1 MIRLSIKLRL
11 FFPFILSLV
20 CISGFGQS
28 LLTVDEAITIA
39 VKQNY
44 DILIS
49 RKSADINS
57 ANNTAG
63 NAGMLPDVG
72 LIASE
77 NFSHNN
83 VTTDL
88 SSGSSITS
96 ANAHSNVFTT
106 GVELS
111 WTLFDG
117 GKMFVTKKKLNEIN
131 DLGEIQ
137 FRDKVS
143 QTIFNVIL
151 AYYEVVRQK
160 QQLASLNEV
169 IRYNKER
176 VKILQASFN
185 AGLVPKTDLLQSQVD
200 LNVFLE
206 NAIIQE
212 TVILDSK
219 RTMNQWMCRDA
230 DSLFEVVDSI
240 DLTYV
245 PDKNELNKKLY
256 VQNTQVLGSQK
267 QVEVSNLAIRELAA
281 QRLPWLSL
289 SAGYNFLLS
298 DNSAGTVV
306 KNRTYGP
313 QIGGSFNLPIFY
325 GGNINRQVRVARLQQ
340 QSAVY
345 ELESTKTAVNT
356 ELQNALS
363 DYEHA
368 IQLISLEK
376 SNTLLARENLDISMD
391 RLRLGQTTSLEV
403 RQAEE
408 SYIQSLT
415 RYIQFAYTAK
425 VAETKV
431 KQLIAAL

>member
-1 MIRLSIKLRL
+1 MKLRTLVL
-11 FFPFILSLV
+11 FIFTLS
-20 CISGFGQS
+20 CSSGFGQS
-28 LLTVDEAITIA
+28 LLTVEDAIGIA
-39 VKQNY
+39 VKQNF

-49 RKSADINS
+49 RKSADINA

-63 NAGMLPDVG
+63 NAGMLPNAG
-72 LIASE
+72 LNASDI
-77 NFSHNN
+77 FSYHNVKTN
-83 VTTDL
+83 YADGTT
-88 SSGSSITS
+88 SNA
-96 ANAHSNVFTT
+96 ANAQSNIFST
-106 GVELS
+106 GLALD
-111 WTLFDG
+111 WTLYDG

-131 DLGEIQ
+131 NLGEIQ

-200 LNVFLE
+200 LNVFME

-219 RTMNQWMCRDA
+219 RTLNQWLCRNA

-267 QVEVSNLAIRELAA
+267 QVDVSNLTIRELAA

-289 SAGYNFLLS
+289 SAGYNFLLT
-298 DNSAGTVV
+298 DNTTGTVL
-306 KNRTYGP
+306 KNRTFGP
-313 QIGGSFNLPIFY
+313 QIGGSFNFPIYY
-325 GGNINRQVRVARLQQ
+325 GGNISRQIRVARLQQ

-345 ELESTKTAVNT
+345 DLESTKTAVNT
-356 ELQNALS
+356 QLQNALS

-391 RLRLGQTTSLEV
+391 RLRLGQTTALEV

-425 VAETKV
+425 VAETKL

>member
-1 MIRLSIKLRL
+1 M
-11 FFPFILSLV
+11 
-20 CISGFGQS
+20 
-28 LLTVDEAITIA
+28 
-39 VKQNY
+39 
-44 DILIS
+44 
-49 RKSADINS
+49 
-57 ANNTAG
+57 
-63 NAGMLPDVG
+63 
-72 LIASE
+72 
-77 NFSHNN
+77 
-83 VTTDL
+83 
-88 SSGSSITS
+88 
-96 ANAHSNVFTT
+96 
-106 GVELS
+106 
-111 WTLFDG
+111 
-117 GKMFVTKKKLNEIN
+117 
-131 DLGEIQ
+131 
-137 FRDKVS
+137 
-143 QTIFNVIL
+143 
-151 AYYEVVRQK
+151 
-160 QQLASLNEV
+160 
-169 IRYNKER
+169 
-176 VKILQASFN
+176 
-185 AGLVPKTDLLQSQVD
+185 
-200 LNVFLE
+200 
-206 NAIIQE
+206 
-212 TVILDSK
+212 
-219 RTMNQWMCRDA
+219 
-230 DSLFEVVDSI
+230 
-240 DLTYV
+240 
-245 PDKNELNKKLY
+245 
-256 VQNTQVLGSQK
+256 
-267 QVEVSNLAIRELAA
+267 
-281 QRLPWLSL
+281 PWLSL

-345 ELESTKTAVNT
+345 DLESTKTAVNT

>member
-1 MIRLSIKLRL
+1 MKLRTL
-11 FFPFILSLV
+11 IPFLIALS
-20 CISGFGQS
+20 CSSGFGQS
-28 LLTVDEAITIA
+28 LLTVDDAIGIA
-39 VKQNY
+39 IKQNY

-63 NAGMLPDVG
+63 NAGMLPNVG
-72 LIASE
+72 LNASDI
-77 NFSHNN
+77 FSYHN
-83 VTTDL
+83 VKTDYSDGTSTTSPNAQSNIL
-88 SSGSSITS
+88 S
-96 ANAHSNVFTT
+96 T
-106 GVELS
+106 GLVLD
-111 WTLFDG
+111 WTLYDG

-131 DLGEIQ
+131 NLGEIQ

-143 QTIFNVIL
+143 QTIYNVIL

-219 RTMNQWMCRDA
+219 RTLNQWLCRDA
-230 DSLFEVVDSI
+230 DSSFEVVDSI

-245 PDKNELNKKLY
+245 PDKNELNKKLF
-256 VQNTQVLGSQK
+256 VQNTQVLGYQK
-267 QVEVSNLAIRELAA
+267 QVDVSNLTIRELSS

-289 SAGYNFLLS
+289 SAGYDFLLS
-298 DNSAGTVV
+298 DNTAGTVL
-306 KNRTYGP
+306 KNRAYGP
-313 QIGGSFNLPIFY
+313 QIGGSFNLPIYY

-340 QSAVY
+340 KSAVY
-345 ELESTKTAVNT
+345 DLESTKTAVNT
-356 ELQNALS
+356 QLQNALS

-376 SNTLLARENLDISMD
+376 SNTLLARENLNISMD
-391 RLRLGQTTSLEV
+391 RLRLGQTTALEV

-415 RYIQFAYTAK
+415 RYIQFAFTAK
-425 VAETKV
+425 VAETKL
-431 KQLIAAL
+431 KQLIATL